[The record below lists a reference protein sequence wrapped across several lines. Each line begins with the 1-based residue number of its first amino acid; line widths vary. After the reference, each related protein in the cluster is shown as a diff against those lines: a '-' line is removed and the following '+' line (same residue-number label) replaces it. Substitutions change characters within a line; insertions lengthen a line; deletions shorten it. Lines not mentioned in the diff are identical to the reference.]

1 MAILDPSQ
9 VQTIRNYQHC
19 QAQSKLDIEMNK
31 GSYVEIVKES
41 KAKTKFLIMRL
52 NTHTSEIN
60 QKIAVFRIEKK
71 TI

>member
-1 MAILDPSQ
+1 MATPDPSQ

-52 NTHTSEIN
+52 NTHTHI
-60 QKIAVFRIEKK
+60 
-71 TI
+71 